1 MGSLGFPELM
11 VILVIALLVFGPRKL
26 PELGK
31 ALGQTMNEFK
41 KGAAGLRDTF
51 EEEVRRDEQ
60 QKQQAIAA
68 QSATPAP
75 GSDTKTA

>member
-41 KGAAGLRDTF
+41 KGAAGLRETF
-51 EEEVRRDEQ
+51 EEDVRRDEQ
-60 QKQQAIAA
+60 QKQQTIAA
-68 QSATPAP
+68 QGTRAP

>member
-1 MGSLGFPELM
+1 MGSLGFPEMM

-41 KGAAGLRDTF
+41 KGAAGLRETF
-51 EEEVRRDEQ
+51 EDEVRRDQ
-60 QKQQAIAA
+60 QKQQTVAA
-68 QSATPAP
+68 QSTTDAP
-75 GSDTKTA
+75 GSDTKSA

>member
-1 MGSLGFPELM
+1 MGSLGFPEMM

-41 KGAAGLRDTF
+41 KGAAGLRETF
-51 EEEVRRDEQ
+51 EDEVRRDEQ
-60 QKQQAIAA
+60 KQQTLAA
-68 QSATPAP
+68 QSTTDAP
-75 GSDTKTA
+75 GSDTKSA

>member
-41 KGAAGLRDTF
+41 KGAAGLRETF
-51 EEEVRRDEQ
+51 EDEVRRDEQ
-60 QKQQAIAA
+60 KQQTITA
-68 QSATPAP
+68 QSTTAAP
-75 GSDTKTA
+75 GSDTKSA

>member
-11 VILVIALLVFGPRKL
+11 VILVIALIVFGPRKL

-41 KGAAGLRDTF
+41 KGATGLRNTF
-51 EEEVRRDEQ
+51 EDEVRRDEQ
-60 QKQQAIAA
+60 QKQQTIAA
-68 QSATPAP
+68 QTTPPA

>member
-51 EEEVRRDEQ
+51 EDEVRRDEQ
-60 QKQQAIAA
+60 KQQTISA
-68 QSATPAP
+68 QSTPPAS
-75 GSDTKTA
+75 GSESKSA